1 MVWTSLFHL
10 YTSSFNLL
18 SLHFFFHRD
27 SQRIRLQGWQVSL
40 ISLFLLLEMLG
51 SSLFPLVIS
60 GVLNLILSFST
71 TYLMGRI
78 YGYSKTSSLFWA
90 CIFQEASIF
99 IESSLA
105 FLLFQVWGLPPIQ
118 TLPSV
123 FLYTS
128 LLIGLGFLLVFSLR
142 KFVLV
147 KLPDIEL
154 RRMTRLKILLIPIIS
169 SLAIFL
175 DLLGRLYPQLQ
186 TRFQSSYLLFLL
198 LIGITSVLLY
208 QDLLSE
214 IKKQEE
220 ANIGRIRAEH
230 QVGIVE
236 EQYQRQESIR
246 ALHHDWKNQLLVL
259 HALLAEQ
266 QYQEAIDQLEG
277 HMDWLDHAGRQY
289 STDPVLNF
297 LLQQKAD
304 EASQHGASL
313 EISIS
318 LQPYRALDPQI
329 TAVILGNLLDNALH
343 ALETLSPQQ
352 DKWIRCDI
360 RVEQNRLSIHTS
372 NPYNPAKPAK
382 SGQGL
387 GIPNIEAVV
396 QSYHGLYQGR
406 GDGQL
411 YQSHIL
417 LPITNT
423 NPAVW

>member
-90 CIFQEASIF
+90 CIFQEANIF

-154 RRMTRLKILLIPIIS
+154 KRMTRLKILLIPIIS
-169 SLAIFL
+169 SLAISCSCCSLGLPVSCCIKIYFL
-175 DLLGRLYPQLQ
+175 KLKSRKRPISAGFGRNMRLGSWRSN
-186 TRFQSSYLLFLL
+186 TRGRKVFAPCIMIGKINCWFSTPSWQSS
-198 LIGITSVLLY
+198 
-208 QDLLSE
+208 
-214 IKKQEE
+214 
-220 ANIGRIRAEH
+220 
-230 QVGIVE
+230 
-236 EQYQRQESIR
+236 
-246 ALHHDWKNQLLVL
+246 
-259 HALLAEQ
+259 
-266 QYQEAIDQLEG
+266 
-277 HMDWLDHAGRQY
+277 
-289 STDPVLNF
+289 STRRLW
-297 LLQQKAD
+297 
-304 EASQHGASL
+304 
-313 EISIS
+313 IS
-318 LQPYRALDPQI
+318 
-329 TAVILGNLLDNALH
+329 
-343 ALETLSPQQ
+343 
-352 DKWIRCDI
+352 
-360 RVEQNRLSIHTS
+360 
-372 NPYNPAKPAK
+372 
-382 SGQGL
+382 
-387 GIPNIEAVV
+387 
-396 QSYHGLYQGR
+396 
-406 GDGQL
+406 
-411 YQSHIL
+411 
-417 LPITNT
+417 
-423 NPAVW
+423 

>member
-1 MVWTSLFHL
+1 M
-10 YTSSFNLL
+10 
-18 SLHFFFHRD
+18 
-27 SQRIRLQGWQVSL
+27 
-40 ISLFLLLEMLG
+40 
-51 SSLFPLVIS
+51 
-60 GVLNLILSFST
+60 
-71 TYLMGRI
+71 
-78 YGYSKTSSLFWA
+78 
-90 CIFQEASIF
+90 
-99 IESSLA
+99 
-105 FLLFQVWGLPPIQ
+105 
-118 TLPSV
+118 
-123 FLYTS
+123 
-128 LLIGLGFLLVFSLR
+128 
-142 KFVLV
+142 
-147 KLPDIEL
+147 
-154 RRMTRLKILLIPIIS
+154 
-169 SLAIFL
+169 
-175 DLLGRLYPQLQ
+175 
-186 TRFQSSYLLFLL
+186 
-198 LIGITSVLLY
+198 
-208 QDLLSE
+208 
-214 IKKQEE
+214 
-220 ANIGRIRAEH
+220 
-230 QVGIVE
+230 E

-266 QYQEAIDQLEG
+266 QYQEAMDQLEG

-313 EISIS
+313 EISVS

-343 ALETLSPQQ
+343 ALETLPSQQ